1 MTCEVE
7 PQIPVGEMPDLMS
20 KVIAGWIEVINTEMP
35 VSLHDSDTW
44 QQLVAKAAEGDRGDV
59 ENEAKRVKLVMGWL
73 WDTVLQKMQG
83 HADQRRIGP
92 AWQQMR
98 HQRTFTAA
106 DKVMRASRAAG
117 LGRAAAIASHIRW
130 AAACA
135 EVAIEPWIAQG
146 QPWSS
151 FDSAYVG
158 VGHGA
163 ARTAC
168 LVAND
173 DERWLA
179 LDPVGLL
186 TKLCAVE

>member
-7 PQIPVGEMPDLMS
+7 PQIPVVEMPDLMS
-20 KVIAGWIEVINTEMP
+20 KVIAGWIEVVNTEMP
-35 VSLHDSDTW
+35 VSLRDSDTW

-59 ENEAKRVKLVMGWL
+59 ENEAERVKLVMGWL

-83 HADQRRIGP
+83 HADQRGIGP

-98 HQRTFTAA
+98 HQCTFTAA

-117 LGRAAAIASHIRW
+117 LGRAAARA
-130 AAACA
+130 
-135 EVAIEPWIAQG
+135 
-146 QPWSS
+146 
-151 FDSAYVG
+151 
-158 VGHGA
+158 
-163 ARTAC
+163 AC